1 MKKHHV
7 YGVGNA
13 LVDVEVEVN
22 EDFLR
27 RHNIG
32 KGLMTLVD
40 EQRQKELLGA
50 IESQQHSR
58 SCGGSAANTMI
69 ALRQLG
75 GRGFYSCKV
84 AGDEMGDFYF
94 EDLVSQGLETN
105 LSGER
110 PSGITGRCLV
120 FVTPDADRTMNT
132 HLGITATLS
141 EQELDEKELKDS
153 EFVYLE
159 GYLVTSE
166 TGRAAAI
173 KARELAQA
181 NKIKTALTFS
191 DPGIVEHF
199 RDGFMQMIGKKV
211 DLIFCNEAE
220 ALSFTQEESLDR
232 AMNKLKEVSSA
243 FVVTRGPKGAVLFD
257 GLRDIHVL
265 SPVVKPVDTNGAGDL
280 FAGAFLYGITHNHS
294 FGDSGRLACHLAST
308 LVTQFG
314 PRLRAEQPP
323 EIKKLVLD

>member
-13 LVDVEVEVN
+13 LVDVEVEVSP
-22 EDFLR
+22 DFLR
-27 RHNIG
+27 RHNVE

-40 EQRQKELLGA
+40 EQRQKELLDA
-50 IESQQHSR
+50 IENQQHSR
-58 SCGGSAANTMI
+58 TCGGSAANTMI

-84 AGDEMGDFYF
+84 ANDEMGDFYF

-105 LSGER
+105 LSGQRE
-110 PSGITGRCLV
+110 SGVTGRCLV
-120 FVTPDADRTMNT
+120 FVTPDADRSMNT

-141 EQELDEKELKDS
+141 EDELDEKELKDS

-159 GYLVTSE
+159 GYLVTSP
-166 TGRAAAI
+166 TGKAAAI

-181 NKIKTALTFS
+181 NGVKTALTFS

-199 RDGFMQMIGKKV
+199 RDGFMEMIGKKV

-220 ALSFTQEESLDR
+220 ALSFTQEKELDR
-232 AMNKLKEVSSA
+232 AMNKLKELSHA
-243 FVVTRGPKGAVLFD
+243 FVITRGPKGAVLFD

-265 SPVVKPVDTNGAGDL
+265 SPVVKAVDTNGAGDL
-280 FAGAFLYGITHNHS
+280 FAGAFLYGITHKHS
-294 FGDSGRLACHLAST
+294 FGESGRLACHSAST

-314 PRLRAEQPP
+314 ARLRAQQPP
-323 EIKKLVLD
+323 EIKKFVLE